1 MNSLELQV
9 ENVKCGGCASAIQEG
24 LLTLHGIHDVTL
36 EIESGAVTIHGEGYN
51 DKDIH
56 SKLNDLGYPVRGKR

>member
-9 ENVKCGGCASAIQEG
+9 DNVKCGGCASAIQEG
-24 LLTLHGIHDVTL
+24 LLTLHGIHDVTV
-36 EIESGAVTIHGEGYN
+36 EIESGAVTIHGAGYN

-56 SKLNDLGYPVRGKR
+56 SKLNDLGYPVKG